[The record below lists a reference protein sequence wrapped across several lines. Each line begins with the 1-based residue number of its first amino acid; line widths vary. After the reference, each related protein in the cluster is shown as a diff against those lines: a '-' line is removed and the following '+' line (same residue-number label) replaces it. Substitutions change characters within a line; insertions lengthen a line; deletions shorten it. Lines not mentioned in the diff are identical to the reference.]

1 MSDAL
6 VLTKSG
12 EVIGGKIY
20 VTKSVT
26 IAWIAGQNLA
36 VIFGSQPLFQ
46 HQDR

>member
-26 IAWIAGQNLA
+26 IVWIAGQNLA
-36 VIFGSQPLFQ
+36 VIFGSKPPFQ
-46 HQDR
+46 HHER